1 MKVGN
6 FKEICGLISACGL
19 IDEFHIDANN
29 HFIGYD
35 AGKTFVADLEYDN
48 DLPAGT
54 SIINVKGMI
63 QTFNLFADDV
73 EVVLANGRLN
83 IDDGDT
89 VASIVLSASEPLKIT
104 IPSLTDEDYEII
116 VNNVDYK
123 RLNSIS
129 RLRPEAIIN
138 EYYFLFV
145 ADSKLM
151 IHIGEDS
158 GSYVGKRIA
167 EIAPGDKADSSK
179 VAKYTM
185 NVSECLKNIRTN
197 ATIKIISDKIMS
209 VYSKTETYKVAYHL
223 APRVD

>member
-1 MKVGN
+1 MKVGA
-6 FKEICGLISACGL
+6 FKEICGLMSACGL
-19 IDEFHIDANN
+19 IDEFHTDENK

-35 AGKTFVADLEYDN
+35 SGKTFVADLEYDN

-54 SIINVKGMI
+54 NIINVKGMI

-73 EVVLANGRLN
+73 EVVLADGRLKIN
-83 IDDGDT
+83 DGDVT
-89 VASIVLSASEPLKIT
+89 ASMVLSASEPTKIN
-104 IPSLTDEDYEII
+104 IPKLDVTDYDI
-116 VNNVDYK
+116 VINNVERK
-123 RLNSIS
+123 TLNSVS

-145 ADSKLM
+145 ENGKLM
-151 IHIGEDS
+151 IRIGDAD
-158 GSYVGKRIA
+158 GSHVGRKIA
-167 EIAPGDKADSSK
+167 DVVDGDKADSSK

-185 NVSECLKNIRTN
+185 NVSECFKNIKTN

-209 VYSKTETYKVAYHL
+209 VCSKTETYTVTYHI